1 MLTTTLMFV
10 LLSVA
15 VWTDMREHKIY
26 NWTTYMG
33 MASAIVIATLNTY
46 CSESK
51 LMQQLLGWNGSA
63 VNLEDA
69 ALGLFVCGGVV
80 LACYV
85 FFSIG
90 GGDVKLLAML
100 GAFLGLD
107 AGIKAMLWTFILG
120 GAMALVI
127 ILWTTDFRK
136 LSRRFVTRVRS
147 IILLQSLDRGDDTDS
162 VAARPLYL
170 APSALLATILVRF
183 ELVDR
188 WGWI

>member
-15 VWTDMREHKIY
+15 VWTDMRKQKIY
-26 NWTTYMG
+26 NWTTYTG
-33 MASAIVIATLNTY
+33 IAIAIVIATFNTY
-46 CSESK
+46 WSESQ
-51 LMQQLLGWNGSA
+51 LMQYLLGWNSSA

-69 ALGLFVCGGVV
+69 ALGLFVCGGIV

-90 GGDVKLLAML
+90 GGDVKLIAML
-100 GAFLGLD
+100 GAFLGLN

-120 GAMALVI
+120 GAMALI
-127 ILWTTDFRK
+127 MILWATDFRK

-147 IILLQSLDRGDDTDS
+147 IILLQSLDRGDDTNS

-183 ELVDR
+183 DLLDR

>member
-1 MLTTTLMFV
+1 
-10 LLSVA
+10 
-15 VWTDMREHKIY
+15 MRNQKIY
-26 NWTTYMG
+26 NWNTYTG
-33 MASAIVIATLNTY
+33 IVLAILIATLNTY
-46 CSESK
+46 WSESP

-69 ALGLFVCGGVV
+69 ALGLFVCGGIV
-80 LACYV
+80 LVCYV

-90 GGDVKLLAML
+90 GGDVKLIAML
-100 GAFLGLD
+100 GAFLGLH
-107 AGIKAMLWTFILG
+107 AGIEAMLWTFILG
-120 GAMALVI
+120 GAMALI
-127 ILWTTDFRK
+127 MILWSTDFRK
-136 LSRRFVTRVRS
+136 LTRRFVTRVRS

-183 ELVDR
+183 DLLDR

>member
-1 MLTTTLMFV
+1 MLTTSLIFAI
-10 LLSVA
+10 LGIA
-15 VWTDMREHKIY
+15 VWTDMRNHKIY
-26 NWTTYMG
+26 NWNTYTG
-33 MASAIVIATLNTY
+33 IALAILIATLNTY
-46 CSESK
+46 WSESQ
-51 LMQQLLGWNGSA
+51 LMQQLLGWNGSV

-127 ILWTTDFRK
+127 ILWTTDFRQ
-136 LSRRFVTRVRS
+136 LWRRFVTRVRS

-170 APSALLATILVRF
+170 APSALLATALVRF
-183 ELVDR
+183 QLVDR